1 MALQKVRKMR
11 ILYGVVGEGMGHA
24 TRSRVVLEHLLTKG
38 HELHVVVSGRAHDFI
53 QSVFKDDDRV
63 DITEIVGLHLVQD
76 VDGIDRSASLWSNV
90 GQAPESLRH
99 NLRMYK
105 DVAGRFSADVVISD
119 FESWA
124 YFYARAHDIPV
135 ISIDNIQ
142 VLHRCAHADEIQGTR
157 SVNFLIA
164 RYSAKVKM
172 PGAYHFLVTSFFFPP
187 VRKPRTTLVPPILR
201 PEILAATRTGG
212 DHVLVYH
219 HKEAIEALLPT
230 LRKLTQYPFRV
241 YGWGEDAVEGHIR
254 FRPFSQTG
262 FVDDLASAKG
272 AIAGGGFSLMSECVH
287 LKVPLLSVPLQDQ
300 FEQELNARYLQ
311 RNNYGEWV
319 PELTPEAVTGF
330 LSRLPEHAAALEG
343 YTSQDN
349 SMTLECVDELLR
361 RVALGEPPPDTIDAP
376 SMGDVVSSDIS
387 DAIGD

>member
-1 MALQKVRKMR
+1 MR

-24 TRSRVVLEHLLTKG
+24 TRSRVVLEHLLTRG
-38 HELHVVVSGRAHDFI
+38 HEVHIVVSGRAHDFMR
-53 QSVFKDDDRV
+53 SVFKDNPRV
-63 DITEIVGLHLVQD
+63 GITEIAGLHLVQD
-76 VDGIDRSASLWSNV
+76 VDGIDRSASLWSNL
-90 GQAPESLRH
+90 GLAPDSLRH
-99 NLRMYK
+99 NLRMYR
-105 DVAGRFSADVVISD
+105 DVASRFAADVVISD

-124 YFYARAHDIPV
+124 YFYALAHDIPV

-142 VLHRCAHADEIQGTR
+142 VLHRCAHADEIKGTR
-157 SVNFLIA
+157 SINFLVA

-172 PGAYHFLVTSFFFPP
+172 PGAFHFLVTSFFFPP

-201 PEILAATRTGG
+201 PEILAAVRGQG

-230 LRKLTQYPFRV
+230 LRQLTQYEFRV
-241 YGWGEDAVEGHIR
+241 YGWGEDRTEGHIQ

-287 LKVPLLSVPLQDQ
+287 LRVPLLSVPLQDQ
-300 FEQELNARYLQ
+300 FEQELNARYLE
-311 RNNYGEWV
+311 RHNYGEWV
-319 PELTPEAVTGF
+319 RELTPDAVTGF
-330 LSRLPEHAAALEG
+330 LSRLGEHAAALAKYEP
-343 YTSQDN
+343 QDN
-349 SMTLECVDELLR
+349 SMTLACVDELIR
-361 RVALGEPPPDTIDAP
+361 RVQLGESPPDVIESP
-376 SMGDVVSSDIS
+376 GMGDVVSSGIT